1 MKIKKNKKKQEDE
14 INEEDLEQIFEDF
27 QDNMKMEEEE
37 EEDLQENDSQL
48 EKLNEEE
55 EKRELQLYKKLK
67 GKIQTKED
75 VIDKVLIP
83 FFFFYLFFTQN
94 SEFFFSYL
102 QDGIEEKLKELQLKL
117 PDGKIPPWIETLTL
131 TTKLETILENLNDD
145 LERETAL
152 YFFIFIL

>member
-83 FFFFYLFFTQN
+83 FFFFSIFFLPKILN
-94 SEFFFSYL
+94 FFFL
-102 QDGIEEKLKELQLKL
+102 ICRMELRK
-117 PDGKIPPWIETLTL
+117 
-131 TTKLETILENLNDD
+131 N
-145 LERETAL
+145 
-152 YFFIFIL
+152 